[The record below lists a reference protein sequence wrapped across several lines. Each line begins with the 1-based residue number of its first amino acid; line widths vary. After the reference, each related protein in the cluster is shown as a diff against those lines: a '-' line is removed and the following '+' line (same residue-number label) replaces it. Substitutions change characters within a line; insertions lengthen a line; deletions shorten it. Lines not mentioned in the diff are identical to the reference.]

1 MAWEIEYT
9 DEFEAWW
16 KRNEMTRNMAKN
28 FHELRKKMTPEA
40 REKAR
45 ILARKYTEEMPLDEL
60 RAARQMTQEHLARL
74 LGTKQAAI
82 SKLERRTDMYL
93 STLQSI
99 VKAMG
104 GQLRIEAVF
113 PEGAVEIN
121 QFRRLR
127 KSKVRVKPAAST
139 QRENGR

>member
-1 MAWEIEYT
+1 
-9 DEFEAWW
+9 
-16 KRNEMTRNMAKN
+16 MAKN
-28 FHELRKKMTPEA
+28 FHELRKKMSPA
-40 REKAR
+40 AQDKSRV
-45 ILARKYTEEMPLDEL
+45 LAQKYTEEMPLDEL
-60 RAARQMTQEHLARL
+60 RAARQMTQEHLAKL

-82 SKLERRTDMYL
+82 SKMERRTDMYL

-121 QFRRLR
+121 QFRRL
-127 KSKVRVKPAAST
+127 KQSKVRAKAGVSSRPEKR
-139 QRENGR
+139 Q

>member
-1 MAWEIEYT
+1 
-9 DEFEAWW
+9 
-16 KRNEMTRNMAKN
+16 MTKN
-28 FHELRKKMTPEA
+28 FHELRSKMAPEA
-40 REKAR
+40 QEKAR
-45 ILARKYTEEMPLDEL
+45 ALAQKYTEEMPLDEL
-60 RAARQMTQEHLARL
+60 RAARKMTQEHLAKL

-127 KSKVRVKPAAST
+127 KSKVRAKTRTTSG
-139 QRENGR
+139 RENVR

>member
-1 MAWEIEYT
+1 V
-9 DEFEAWW
+9 
-16 KRNEMTRNMAKN
+16 AKTFN
-28 FHELRKKMTPEA
+28 ELRKKMSAEA
-40 REKAR
+40 QERAR
-45 ILARKYTEEMPLDEL
+45 ALAQKYNEEMPLDEL
-60 RAARQMTQEHLARL
+60 RVARQMTQEHLARL

-113 PEGAVEIN
+113 PEGTVEIN
-121 QFRRLR
+121 QFRRFRGSKIRAKAGASFRREKR
-127 KSKVRVKPAAST
+127 K
-139 QRENGR
+139 

>member
-1 MAWEIEYT
+1 MS
-9 DEFEAWW
+9 
-16 KRNEMTRNMAKN
+16 
-28 FHELRKKMTPEA
+28 PEA
-40 REKAR
+40 QEKAR
-45 ILARKYTEEMPLDEL
+45 MLAQKYTAEMPLDEL

-93 STLQSI
+93 STLQSF

-104 GQLRIEAVF
+104 GQLRIVAVF

-127 KSKVRVKPAAST
+127 KSKVRVKAGASS
-139 QRENGR
+139 RHKNER

>member
-1 MAWEIEYT
+1 
-9 DEFEAWW
+9 
-16 KRNEMTRNMAKN
+16 MAKKIR
-28 FHELRKKMTPEA
+28 ELRKTMSPAA

-45 ILARKYTEEMPLDEL
+45 LLAEKYSRAMPLDEL
-60 RAARQMTQEHLARL
+60 RAARRMTQEHLARL

-104 GQLRIEAVF
+104 GQLRIEALF
-113 PEGAVEIN
+113 PEGAVEIDP
-121 QFRRLR
+121 
-127 KSKVRVKPAAST
+127 SHRVKRSNVRAKPELPRRTRKHRRAS
-139 QRENGR
+139 

>member
-1 MAWEIEYT
+1 MSSGAQ
-9 DEFEAWW
+9 
-16 KRNEMTRNMAKN
+16 KR
-28 FHELRKKMTPEA
+28 A
-40 REKAR
+40 RA
-45 ILARKYTEEMPLDEL
+45 LAEKYTEEMPLDEL
-60 RAARQMTQEHLARL
+60 RAARQMTQEHLANL

-127 KSKVRVKPAAST
+127 GSKVRAKAGISVR
-139 QRENGR
+139 RERRK

>member
-1 MAWEIEYT
+1 
-9 DEFEAWW
+9 
-16 KRNEMTRNMAKN
+16 
-28 FHELRKKMTPEA
+28 L
-40 REKAR
+40 
-45 ILARKYTEEMPLDEL
+45 LAEKYTQEMSLDEL
-60 RAARQMTQEHLARL
+60 RIARQMTQEHLARV

-113 PEGAVEIN
+113 PEGDSRNKSIPSARNFQDPNETGVSARRSKARVE
-121 QFRRLR
+121 
-127 KSKVRVKPAAST
+127 
-139 QRENGR
+139 

>member
-1 MAWEIEYT
+1 MDALCSAIT
-9 DEFEAWW
+9 VRRS
-16 KRNEMTRNMAKN
+16 KKVAKN
-28 FHELRKKMTPEA
+28 FHELRKKMSPQA
-40 REKAR
+40 RAKSRA
-45 ILARKYTEEMPLDEL
+45 LAQKYSEEMPLDEL

-93 STLQSI
+93 STLQAI

-113 PEGAVEIN
+113 PDGAVEIN
-121 QFRRLR
+121 QFRRLK
-127 KSKVRVKPAAST
+127 KSNVRGKMQTSVQEKES
-139 QRENGR
+139 

>member
-1 MAWEIEYT
+1 
-9 DEFEAWW
+9 
-16 KRNEMTRNMAKN
+16 MAKN
-28 FHELRKKMTPEA
+28 FHELRKKMAPEA
-40 REKAR
+40 QEKAHA
-45 ILARKYTEEMPLDEL
+45 LAEKYTEEMPLGEL

-74 LGTKQAAI
+74 LGTNQAAI

-104 GQLRIEAVF
+104 GHLRIEAVF

-121 QFRRLR
+121 QFRRLS
-127 KSKVRVKPAAST
+127 KSKVRVKAGASS
-139 QRENGR
+139 RHDNER

>member
-1 MAWEIEYT
+1 V
-9 DEFEAWW
+9 
-16 KRNEMTRNMAKN
+16 AKN
-28 FHELRKKMTPEA
+28 FHELRRKLSPEA
-40 REKAR
+40 QEKAR
-45 ILARKYTEEMPLDEL
+45 ALAEKYSEEMPLDEL
-60 RAARQMTQEHLARL
+60 RVARQMTQEHLARL

-121 QFRRLR
+121 QFRRLT
-127 KSKVRVKPAAST
+127 KSKVRAKAGATS
-139 QRENGR
+139 RRKNER

>member
-1 MAWEIEYT
+1 M
-9 DEFEAWW
+9 
-16 KRNEMTRNMAKN
+16 
-28 FHELRKKMTPEA
+28 
-40 REKAR
+40 
-45 ILARKYTEEMPLDEL
+45 LAGKYATEMPLDEL
-60 RAARQMTQEHLARL
+60 RAARQLTQEHLARL

-82 SKLERRTDMYL
+82 SRLERRTDMYL

-127 KSKVRVKPAAST
+127 KSKIRAKVST
-139 QRENGR
+139 SSSQDKKR

>member
-1 MAWEIEYT
+1 V
-9 DEFEAWW
+9 
-16 KRNEMTRNMAKN
+16 AKN
-28 FHELRKKMTPEA
+28 FHQLRSKMSPQA
-40 REKAR
+40 QEKAR
-45 ILARKYTEEMPLDEL
+45 ALAQKYTEEMPLDEL
-60 RAARQMTQEHLARL
+60 RAARQMTQEHLAKL

-121 QFRRLR
+121 QFGRLR
-127 KSKVRVKPAAST
+127 KSKVRAKTGTTS
-139 QRENGR
+139 RR

>member
-1 MAWEIEYT
+1 VA
-9 DEFEAWW
+9 
-16 KRNEMTRNMAKN
+16 RNFR
-28 FHELRKKMTPEA
+28 ELRKTMSPEA
-40 REKAR
+40 QAKAR
-45 ILARKYTEEMPLDEL
+45 VLAQKYAAQMPLDEL
-60 RAARQMTQEHLARL
+60 RAARQMTQEHLAKL

-93 STLQSI
+93 STLQSV

-127 KSKVRVKPAAST
+127 KSKVKAKIRAASR
-139 QRENGR
+139 RENKSK

>member
-1 MAWEIEYT
+1 MVNER
-9 DEFEAWW
+9 
-16 KRNEMTRNMAKN
+16 KRNVAKN
-28 FHELRKKMTPEA
+28 FHELRKRMPPEA
-40 REKAR
+40 QKKAR
-45 ILARKYTEEMPLDEL
+45 VLAQKYTEEMPLDEL

-82 SKLERRTDMYL
+82 SKMERRTDMYL

-104 GQLRIEAVF
+104 GRLRIEAVF
-113 PEGAVEIN
+113 AEGAVEIN

-127 KSKVRVKPAAST
+127 KSKIRAKTRTSSGSKNE
-139 QRENGR
+139 R

>member
-1 MAWEIEYT
+1 
-9 DEFEAWW
+9 
-16 KRNEMTRNMAKN
+16 MAKN
-28 FHELRKKMTPEA
+28 FHELRNKMSPEA
-40 REKAR
+40 QEKAR
-45 ILARKYTEEMPLDEL
+45 MLAQKYTAEMTLDEL
-60 RAARQMTQEHLARL
+60 RAARKMTQEHLARL

-99 VKAMG
+99 IKAMG
-104 GQLRIEAVF
+104 GHLRIEAVF

-127 KSKVRVKPAAST
+127 KSKVRVKAGASSR
-139 QRENGR
+139 RENER

>member
-1 MAWEIEYT
+1 
-9 DEFEAWW
+9 
-16 KRNEMTRNMAKN
+16 MAKN
-28 FHELRKKMTPEA
+28 FHELRKKMSPEA
-40 REKAR
+40 QEKAR
-45 ILARKYTEEMPLDEL
+45 VLAQKYTREMPLDEL

-93 STLQSI
+93 STLQSV

-121 QFRRLR
+121 QLRRLR
-127 KSKVRVKPAAST
+127 KSRIKAKPGASS
-139 QRENGR
+139 RHENDR

>member
-1 MAWEIEYT
+1 V
-9 DEFEAWW
+9 
-16 KRNEMTRNMAKN
+16 AKN
-28 FHELRKKMTPEA
+28 FHELRKKMSSEA

-45 ILARKYTEEMPLDEL
+45 VLAQKYAAEMPLDEL
-60 RAARQMTQEHLARL
+60 RAARQMTQEHLAKL

-104 GQLRIEAVF
+104 GQLKIEAIF

-127 KSKVRVKPAAST
+127 QSKVRAKPRASSH
-139 QRENGR
+139 RGNKR

>member
-1 MAWEIEYT
+1 VA
-9 DEFEAWW
+9 
-16 KRNEMTRNMAKN
+16 NN
-28 FHELRKKMTPEA
+28 FHELRNKMSPEA

-45 ILARKYTEEMPLDEL
+45 VLAQKYAAEMPLDEL
-60 RAARQMTQEHLARL
+60 RVARQMTQEHLAKL

-93 STLQSI
+93 STLHSI

-104 GQLRIEAVF
+104 GHLRIEAVF

-127 KSKVRVKPAAST
+127 KSKVRAKMGSSSRHKNE
-139 QRENGR
+139 Q

>member
-1 MAWEIEYT
+1 
-9 DEFEAWW
+9 
-16 KRNEMTRNMAKN
+16 MTQN
-28 FHELRKKMTPEA
+28 FHELRKKMSPEA
-40 REKAR
+40 QEKAR
-45 ILARKYTEEMPLDEL
+45 VLAQKYTEGMPLDEL
-60 RAARQMTQEHLARL
+60 RAARQMTQEHLAKL

-82 SKLERRTDMYL
+82 SKMERRTDMYL

-113 PEGAVEIN
+113 AEGAVEIN

-127 KSKVRVKPAAST
+127 KSKIRAKTRTSSG
-139 QRENGR
+139 RETER

>member
-1 MAWEIEYT
+1 MA
-9 DEFEAWW
+9 
-16 KRNEMTRNMAKN
+16 RN
-28 FHELRKKMTPEA
+28 FHELRKKMSPESQ
-40 REKAR
+40 EKAR
-45 ILARKYTEEMPLDEL
+45 ALAQKYNAEMPLDEL
-60 RAARQMTQEHLARL
+60 RVARQMTQEHLARL

-121 QFRRLR
+121 QLRRLR
-127 KSKVRVKPAAST
+127 KSKIRAKTGAAS
-139 QRENGR
+139 REKTGR

>member
-1 MAWEIEYT
+1 
-9 DEFEAWW
+9 
-16 KRNEMTRNMAKN
+16 MAKN
-28 FHELRKKMTPEA
+28 LRELRRRMSPEA
-40 REKAR
+40 REKAQA
-45 ILARKYTEEMPLDEL
+45 LAMKYEREMPLDEL

-74 LGTKQAAI
+74 LGIRQAAI
-82 SKLERRTDMYL
+82 SKLEHRTDMYL

-127 KSKVRVKPAAST
+127 KSKVRAKAGASS
-139 QRENGR
+139 GHHKDH

>member
-1 MAWEIEYT
+1 MSPKAQ
-9 DEFEAWW
+9 
-16 KRNEMTRNMAKN
+16 
-28 FHELRKKMTPEA
+28 
-40 REKAR
+40 EKAR
-45 ILARKYTEEMPLDEL
+45 VLAERYIAEMPLDEL
-60 RAARQMTQEHLARL
+60 RIARQMTQEHLAKL

-93 STLQSI
+93 STLQAI

-127 KSKVRVKPAAST
+127 NSKVRVKTEATS
-139 QRENGR
+139 RRGSNR

>member
-1 MAWEIEYT
+1 
-9 DEFEAWW
+9 
-16 KRNEMTRNMAKN
+16 MAKN
-28 FHELRKKMTPEA
+28 FHELRNKMSPEA
-40 REKAR
+40 QEKACM
-45 ILARKYTEEMPLDEL
+45 LAQKYTAEMPLDEL

-127 KSKVRVKPAAST
+127 KSKVRVKAGASSR
-139 QRENGR
+139 RENER